1 MAFLKSLFPSG
12 KVAVEA
18 SDIFLAKG
26 HTAGTVVTYGYDAT
40 GQVTEARDKIR
51 KGAHGYELYTVMINK
66 STGTIVG
73 DKEGYKVTLQG
84 FQTVQQGGR
93 TRKRLRRTR
102 SVRLR

>member
-1 MAFLKSLFPSG
+1 MEFIKS
-12 KVAVEA
+12 V
-18 SDIFLAKG
+18 FLAKG
-26 HTAGTVVTYGYDAT
+26 HTAGSVVTYGYDAT

-93 TRKRLRRTR
+93 TRRKRLRRTR
-102 SVRLR
+102 RVRLR

>member
-12 KVAVEA
+12 RVTVEA

-26 HTAGTVVTYGYDAT
+26 HTAGSVVTYGYDAT

-93 TRKRLRRTR
+93 TRRRRRRLRRTR
-102 SVRLR
+102 RV

>member
-1 MAFLKSLFPSG
+1 MVFLKSLFPSG

-26 HTAGTVVTYGYDAT
+26 HTAGSVVTYGYDET
-40 GQVTEARDKIR
+40 GQVTEERKNIR

-84 FQTVQQGGR
+84 FKTVQGGGR
-93 TRKRLRRTR
+93 SRRRRLRRTR
-102 SVRLR
+102 RA